1 MHRLQ
6 DNVICIEDFFLFTTQ
21 VKVCLPQRFNYS
33 YICIFKTCKSLFFFN
48 LIIGDVKSDW
58 MEDVDLRVRF
68 GVEHAK
74 SRGMVSPGDP
84 IIVITGWQKGSG
96 FTNTMRIIYVNG
108 NK

>member
-1 MHRLQ
+1 M
-6 DNVICIEDFFLFTTQ
+6 CILILLFKSFYCSGDYTDIS
-21 VKVCLPQRFNYS
+21 F
-33 YICIFKTCKSLFFFN
+33 CKS
-48 LIIGDVKSDW
+48 GDTKSDW
-58 MEDVDLRVRF
+58 MEDVDLRVKF

-74 SRGMVSPGDP
+74 SRGMVAPGDP